1 MTAAYPIQSY
11 LFAHLVNVFTLT
23 GNQLVKQGNFWSL
36 MFFVLALAVAFAY
49 FVMGWT
55 TKLISVVVSTT
66 YRQEYITNILR
77 KRIIFFDR
85 EGRSPGTLTARM
97 STDATQIQELI
108 GLNSG
113 MGLISIWN
121 LIGSI
126 TISFYFG
133 WKLAL
138 VGVFTIMPIV
148 LMAGFFRFK
157 LEHGFEKL
165 NQAVFRE
172 SSQFGS
178 EAIAA
183 YRTVTSLMMED
194 KLLVRFDDLLKD
206 QARKAFRKAR
216 VNTFILSFS
225 DTADMFCQALCFY
238 YGGTLLAKREYDPV
252 RYFVI
257 YMSAIQGAQAAGT
270 FFSFSPK

>member
-1 MTAAYPIQSY
+1 MPEFI
-11 LFAHLVNVFTLT
+11 
-23 GNQLVKQGNFWSL
+23 KQGDFWSL
-36 MFFVLALAVAFAY
+36 MFFILALSVAFAY

-55 TKLISVVVSTT
+55 TKLISIIVATT
-66 YRQEYITNILR
+66 YRQEYIVNILR

-97 STDATQIQELI
+97 STDSTQIQELI

-113 MGLISIWN
+113 MALISAWN

-126 TISFYFG
+126 TIAFYFG

-157 LEHGFEKL
+157 LEHGFEQL

-172 SSQFGS
+172 SSQFGA

-183 YRTVTSLMMED
+183 YRTVTALMMED
-194 KLLVRFDDLLKD
+194 KLLVRFDELLKD

-238 YGGTLLAKREYDPV
+238 YGGTLLAKREYGPV
-252 RYFVI
+252 QYFVI